1 MRELG
6 KIVRLQVQQDSIKTG
21 VKPFQTYTPVPNLR
35 SVQALHLNADGV
47 EGVDEAGNILP
58 DIHNATHPAAKFSGD
73 NGVSIGFT
81 GHYEKIRDRFGDH
94 MIDGIAG
101 ENITVEFDG
110 QVSLDMIEKGIVIR
124 GTGDEIRIAPW
135 VILNPCNPF
144 TKFCLQIPGETKP
157 DRTVTEGLQFLMNGM
172 RGFSAVYD
180 NDMPPAEIRLGDVV
194 YAVD

>member
-6 KIVRLQVQQDSIKTG
+6 RIVRLQVQQDSIKTG
-21 VKPFQTYTPVPNLR
+21 VKPFQTYTPIPNLK
-35 SVQALHLNADGV
+35 SVQSLNLNADGV
-47 EGVDEAGNILP
+47 EGVDEHGDTLP
-58 DIHNATHPAAKFSGD
+58 DIHNATHPNSKFRDD
-73 NGVSIGFT
+73 NAVSIGFT

-94 MIDGIAG
+94 MTTGIAG
-101 ENITVEFDG
+101 ENITVEFEG
-110 QVSLDMIEKGIVIR
+110 QVSLDMIENGIVIC
-124 GTGDEIRIAPW
+124 GKNDDIKIAPW

-157 DRTVTEGLQFLMNGM
+157 DRTVTEALQFLMHGM

-180 NDMPPAEIRLGDVV
+180 DDMPRAEIRLGDVV